1 MTIAP
6 ADSRHFPALAEW
18 LGDSLDTVVP
28 LHVLLSGRCKA
39 WLDGSA
45 SSPRACVVLAD
56 YVAREPWA
64 FGGDAD
70 DAEAV
75 ARLLREA
82 PGWKCVNV
90 SREFA
95 DAMSDALHRG
105 TGQPASRHGDLYFAP
120 AGKIDAVDDDRVRLL
135 TRDDA
140 PLFRESPEDARAG
153 PAEFIERLLR
163 DGLCAAAV
171 VDGRVVAQAHAY
183 CITPR
188 HAEIGARTAVH
199 FRGRGL
205 STACGTLLCAR
216 LQASNRLPVW
226 STGESNLA
234 SQRVAQKIGLRL
246 VHRRVYLSV
255 SREA

>member
-1 MTIAP
+1 MSVAR
-6 ADSRHFPALAEW
+6 ADPRHFPALAEW

-28 LHVLLSGRCKA
+28 LHALLSGRCRV
-39 WLDGSA
+39 WLDGPA

-56 YVAREPWA
+56 YVPREPWA
-64 FGGDAD
+64 FGD

-75 ARLLREA
+75 ARLLRDA
-82 PGWKCVNV
+82 PEWKCVNV

-95 DAMSDALHRG
+95 DAVADALLRG
-105 TGQPASRHGDLYFAP
+105 TDQPTSRYGDLYFTP
-120 AGKIDAVDDDRVRLL
+120 AGNIDAVDDGRVRMLA
-135 TRDDA
+135 RDDA

-153 PAEFIERLLR
+153 PAEFIERLL
-163 DGLCAAAV
+163 DEGLCAAAV

-205 STACGTLLCAR
+205 SSACGSLLCAR
-216 LQASNRLPVW
+216 LQVSNRLPVW

-246 VHRRVYLSV
+246 VHRRVYLTV
-255 SREA
+255 SRDA